1 MTTLEDI
8 KEKRG
13 WDVLEEEYYSP
24 VSPWSNG
31 RFKSLSME
39 HEEYGTEVAL
49 DSDINPKGH
58 PEYYLEVDGEI
69 LEEDLGQEKY
79 DLMDLEMQKQEKIG
93 GYE

>member
-1 MTTLEDI
+1 VTTLEDI
-8 KEKRG
+8 KEKSG
-13 WDVLEEEYYSP
+13 WDVLEEDYYSP

-39 HEEYGTEVAL
+39 HQEYGTEVAL

-58 PEYYLEVDGEI
+58 PEYHLEVDGEI